1 MHNRSH
7 FLISLI
13 SWKPHCEIHETSLTK
28 LLFSLSLFFKFSR
41 SHERR
46 QETGGWPCN
55 LSHNRTD
62 VYVSFSIPS
71 LFLSLLSPS
80 PKLYINY
87 ALFRT
92 RPTRL
97 YFRSNRKTTP
107 ERERTMAL
115 IYFSN
120 LTNLPLLP
128 LPPRWV
134 DDPSNSPF
142 PPPPFP
148 PAPSFSFLRAFAPT
162 EGTNIKGRQSWIK
175 SVFYD
180 WRPRNAD
187 ITTTPSFSFSV
198 LELIC
203 CR

>member
-62 VYVSFSIPS
+62 VYVSLS
-71 LFLSLLSPS
+71 LSLLLSPS

-142 PPPPFP
+142 PPLPFSTRP
-148 PAPSFSFLRAFAPT
+148 LFLLFTRLRANRRD
-162 EGTNIKGRQSWIK
+162 E
-175 SVFYD
+175 Y
-180 WRPRNAD
+180 
-187 ITTTPSFSFSV
+187 
-198 LELIC
+198 
-203 CR
+203 